1 MTTNST
7 GTWPSTQVKAGVEVW
22 SWVLMPNQGRRQ
34 APTSEGEGT
43 NKRTVTEVDQYTG
56 FGTAARIVVGPCAGL
71 AFVRTPVP
79 PNPRY
84 AGDIPVS
91 QTAEAA
97 PTEEA
102 LARLLGYLEIDP
114 ANRALLGDAAKAAL
128 AARRPGVVHDL
139 LNRYEAI
146 APLPSGLLNLRG
158 MAALA
163 EDRFEDA
170 APLFEHLLSAAPG
183 DPVLRFNL
191 AYARSMLGDYQ
202 AVIDLIDDEVAA
214 AAPRA
219 VALKTHALH
228 VLGDTETAVAWG
240 RPFAE
245 ALDGDADLMSA
256 LSVAA
261 LDNEDIDLA
270 RAYAEKAGA
279 THEGLSTL
287 GLLALGDQDLAQST
301 ALFDQALEVFPDSA
315 RALMGKGLTLMLAE
329 QPDKAAP
336 LIDRSAEIFVDHLGT
351 WITAGWAYFA
361 KGDMATARQRFEH
374 ALALDDTFAESHGAL
389 AVLDIVEGNIDSAR
403 RRADVALKLDRECL
417 SAALAR
423 SLLLTADGK
432 PEAGERVRRI
442 AMNLPVG
449 VGGQSIN
456 QAMARMGIQ
465 APQRPAAQTEMARKA
480 AAQKAATQRSGPKG
494 GRG

>member
-1 MTTNST
+1 VSLTA
-7 GTWPSTQVKAGVEVW
+7 QA
-22 SWVLMPNQGRRQ
+22 
-34 APTSEGEGT
+34 APTSE
-43 NKRTVTEVDQYTG
+43 
-56 FGTAARIVVGPCAGL
+56 
-71 AFVRTPVP
+71 
-79 PNPRY
+79 
-84 AGDIPVS
+84 
-91 QTAEAA
+91 
-97 PTEEA
+97 A
-102 LARLLGYLEIDP
+102 LSRLLGYLDADP
-114 ANRALLGDAAKAAL
+114 ANPALLADTAAAAL
-128 AARRPGVVHDL
+128 GDQQPGVADEL
-139 LNRYEAI
+139 LDRYEAVR
-146 APLPSGLLNLRG
+146 PLPPGLLNLRG
-158 MAALA
+158 MIALA
-163 EDRFEDA
+163 DDRFEDA
-170 APLFEHLLSAAPG
+170 ATVFESLLATAPS

-191 AYARSMLGDYQ
+191 AYARSMLGDHQ
-202 AVIDLIDDEVAA
+202 AVIDLIDNEVAA

-228 VLGDTETAVAWG
+228 VLGDTEAAVAWG

-245 ALDGDADLMSA
+245 ALEGDADLMSA

-261 LDNEDIDLA
+261 LDNEDIELA
-270 RAYAEKAGA
+270 RAYAEKAGD

-287 GLLALGDQDLAQST
+287 GLLALGDQDLTQST
-301 ALFDQALEVFPDSA
+301 SLFDQALEVFPDSA
-315 RALMGKGLTLMLAE
+315 RALMGKGLTLMLSE

-403 RRADVALKLDRECL
+403 RRADVALRLDRECL

-465 APQRPAAQTEMARKA
+465 APQRPAAPTEMARKA
-480 AAQKAATQRSGPKG
+480 AAQKAAAQKPGPKD

>member
-1 MTTNST
+1 LTA
-7 GTWPSTQVKAGVEVW
+7 QA
-22 SWVLMPNQGRRQ
+22 
-34 APTSEGEGT
+34 APTSE
-43 NKRTVTEVDQYTG
+43 
-56 FGTAARIVVGPCAGL
+56 
-71 AFVRTPVP
+71 
-79 PNPRY
+79 
-84 AGDIPVS
+84 
-91 QTAEAA
+91 
-97 PTEEA
+97 A
-102 LARLLGYLEIDP
+102 LSRLLGYLDADP
-114 ANRALLGDAAKAAL
+114 ANPALLADTAAAAL
-128 AARRPGVVHDL
+128 GDQQPGVADEL
-139 LNRYEAI
+139 LDRYEAVR
-146 APLPSGLLNLRG
+146 PLPPGLLNLRG
-158 MAALA
+158 MIALA
-163 EDRFEDA
+163 DDRFEDA
-170 APLFEHLLSAAPG
+170 ATVFESLLATAPS

-191 AYARSMLGDYQ
+191 AYARSMLGDHQ
-202 AVIDLIDDEVAA
+202 AVIDLIDNEVAA

-228 VLGDTETAVAWG
+228 VLGDTEAAVAWG

-245 ALDGDADLMSA
+245 ALEGDADLMSA

-261 LDNEDIDLA
+261 LDNEDIELA
-270 RAYAEKAGA
+270 RAYAEKAGD

-287 GLLALGDQDLAQST
+287 GLLALGDQDLTQST
-301 ALFDQALEVFPDSA
+301 SLFDQALEVFPDSA
-315 RALMGKGLTLMLAE
+315 RALMGKGLTLMLSE

-403 RRADVALKLDRECL
+403 RRADVALRLDRECL

-432 PEAGERVRRI
+432 PEAG
-442 AMNLPVG
+442 
-449 VGGQSIN
+449 GQSIN

-465 APQRPAAQTEMARKA
+465 APQRPAAPTEMARKA
-480 AAQKAATQRSGPKG
+480 AAQKAAAQKPGPKD